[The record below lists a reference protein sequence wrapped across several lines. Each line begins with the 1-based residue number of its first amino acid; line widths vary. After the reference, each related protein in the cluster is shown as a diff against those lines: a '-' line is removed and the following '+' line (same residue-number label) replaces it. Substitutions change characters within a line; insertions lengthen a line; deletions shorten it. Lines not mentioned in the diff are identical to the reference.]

1 MQAGQDSGILHWSM
15 FLRSNT
21 RIKDG
26 KEHRYYRVVESR
38 RLQSGKVAQRQVLY
52 LGEINDSQQAAWR
65 RTLEVFDEAE
75 QRITPLSLFPEDR
88 PVPADAIDSVQ
99 VKLGEMKLERARPY
113 GNCWLGCEL
122 WRQLEL
128 DRFWSEKLPQGR
140 EGVAWP
146 QVLELLVVNRLIEPG
161 SEFRLHRHWFDHSAM
176 DVLLG
181 QDFAVAE
188 KDRLYRCLDRVL
200 EHKQD
205 LFVHLQQ
212 RWKDLFDA
220 EFDLLLY
227 DLTSTYVE
235 GEAEQNP
242 KARHG
247 YSRDRRP
254 DCKQVVIAL
263 VVTPAGF
270 PLAYEVMDGNTSD
283 KTTLRGFL
291 DTHRKPVRQSAAG
304 VADGPRN
311 SDRGSAGRKC
321 ERREQEMFYLV
332 GTSRAKVKQYE
343 KQWLELPWQKVR
355 ESVEVKLFAQDGE
368 LYVLAK
374 SEGRQAKEIAMRRKK
389 LARLLR
395 KLRAMRRSC
404 PKRDQLLM
412 RVGAAKTDAGRAFGF
427 VKINLPTAGQEVTR
441 ETFTFRLDKA
451 KLKEAELRDGH
462 YLLRT
467 NLVAEDPAVL
477 WDRYMQLTQIE
488 AAFKCLKSELGIRP
502 IHHQLEHRVDA
513 HILVAFL
520 AYCLTVTL
528 KHRLRMHAPGLT
540 PRAVLEKLAGDPDA
554 GRIVSDDRWPPP
566 DHAALHR
573 AGSRPGAFAS
583 SPEPRIAATTAS
595 AHHHVR
601 LVSSLSPTQ
610 NVVETF
616 GVPLLKTKDLPASD
630 LSNCE
635 GSANNHFGR
644 LRHASGMRGGFNG
657 RPSSPGRR
665 PHRHPRD
672 TRPKSFRA

>member
-1 MQAGQDSGILHWSM
+1 M

-26 KEHRYYRVVESR
+26 KQHRYFTVVESR
-38 RLQSGKVAQRQVLY
+38 RLQSGRVAQRQVLY

-65 RTLEVFDEAE
+65 KTLEVFDEAE

-88 PVPADAIDSVQ
+88 PIPADAIDSVQ

-122 WRQLEL
+122 WRQLQL

-200 EHKQD
+200 EHKQE

-242 KARHG
+242 KARYG
-247 YSRDRRP
+247 YSRDKRP

-263 VVTPAGF
+263 IVTPAGL
-270 PLAYEVMDGNTSD
+270 PLAYEVMAGNTSE

-291 DTHRKPVRQSAAG
+291 DRIESLYGKARRVWLM
-304 VADGPRN
+304 
-311 SDRGSAGRKC
+311 DRGIPTEALL
-321 ERREQEMFYLV
+321 QEIRTSRQETFYLV

-343 KQWLELPWQKVR
+343 KRWLELPWQKVR

-374 SEGRQAKEIAMRRKK
+374 SEGRQAKEIAMRRRK

-427 VKINLPTAGQEVTR
+427 VKINLPQAGQEVTR

-451 KLKEAELRDGH
+451 SLKEAELRDGH

-477 WDRYMQLTQIE
+477 WDRYVQLTQIE

-540 PRAVLEKLAGDPDA
+540 PRAALEKLAGIQMLDVSFPTTD
-554 GRIVSDDRWPPP
+554 GRRLTMPRYTEPNPEQALLLHHLNLMLPQQPPP
-566 DHAALHR
+566 R
-573 AGSRPGAFAS
+573 ITTSGSS
-583 SPEPRIAATTAS
+583 
-595 AHHHVR
+595 
-601 LVSSLSPTQ
+601 
-610 NVVETF
+610 
-616 GVPLLKTKDLPASD
+616 VPFPQLK
-630 LSNCE
+630 
-635 GSANNHFGR
+635 
-644 LRHASGMRGGFNG
+644 M
-657 RPSSPGRR
+657 
-665 PHRHPRD
+665 
-672 TRPKSFRA
+672 

>member
-1 MQAGQDSGILHWSM
+1 M

-26 KEHRYYRVVESR
+26 KPHRYYTVVESR
-38 RLQSGKVAQRQVLY
+38 RVQSGKVVQRQLLY

-122 WRQLEL
+122 WRQLQL

-140 EGVAWP
+140 EGIAWP

-161 SEFRLHRHWFDHSAM
+161 SEFRVHRHWFDHSAM

-181 QDFAVAE
+181 QDFAIAE

-200 EHKQD
+200 EHKAE

-212 RWKDLFDA
+212 RWKDLFDV

-242 KARHG
+242 KARYG
-247 YSRDRRP
+247 YSRDKRP

-263 VVTPAGF
+263 IVTPAGL
-270 PLAYEVMDGNTSD
+270 PLAYEVMAGNTAE

-291 DTHRKPVRQSAAG
+291 DRIESLYGKARRVWLM
-304 VADGPRN
+304 
-311 SDRGSAGRKC
+311 DRGIPTEALL
-321 ERREQEMFYLV
+321 QEMRTSRQETFYLV

-343 KQWLELPWQKVR
+343 KRWLELPWKKVR

-412 RVGAAKTDAGRAFGF
+412 RVGAAKTDAGRVFGF
-427 VKINLPTAGQEVTR
+427 VKINLPQVGQEVTR
-441 ETFTFRLDKA
+441 ETFTFRLEKA
-451 KLKEAELRDGH
+451 SLKEAERRDGH

-477 WDRYMQLTQIE
+477 WDRYVQLTQIE

-540 PRAVLEKLAGDPDA
+540 PRAVLEKLAGIQMLDVSFPTTDGRRLIMPRYTEPDPEQA
-554 GRIVSDDRWPPP
+554 LLLHHLSLVLPQQPPP
-566 DHAALHR
+566 R
-573 AGSRPGAFAS
+573 ITTSAS
-583 SPEPRIAATTAS
+583 SAPFP
-595 AHHHVR
+595 
-601 LVSSLSPTQ
+601 Q
-610 NVVETF
+610 
-616 GVPLLKTKDLPASD
+616 LK
-630 LSNCE
+630 
-635 GSANNHFGR
+635 
-644 LRHASGMRGGFNG
+644 M
-657 RPSSPGRR
+657 
-665 PHRHPRD
+665 
-672 TRPKSFRA
+672 